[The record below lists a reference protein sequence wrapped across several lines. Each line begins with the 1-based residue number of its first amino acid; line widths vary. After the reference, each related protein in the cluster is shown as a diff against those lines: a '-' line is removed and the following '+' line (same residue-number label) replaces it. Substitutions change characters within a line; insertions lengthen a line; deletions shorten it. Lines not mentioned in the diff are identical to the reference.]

1 MYPLI
6 GVLLIYIGLYYNTL
20 STTFYTTLFFLG
32 ILFLFIQAVLLFL
45 NFKYTNPISIIIVF
59 PLLLCFLVGSPLLIY
74 IGYKKK
80 DTPPLTYKIG
90 SYLGVFF
97 ICYYIIHS
105 YYIYNTLK
113 TVTWIKK

>member
-6 GVLLIYIGLYYNTL
+6 GVILIFIGFYQNTL
-20 STTFYTTLFFLG
+20 SPSFYSVLFFLG
-32 ILFLFIQAVLLFL
+32 ILFLLIQAFLLFL
-45 NFKYTNPISIIIVF
+45 NFKYTRPISKIIVF

-74 IGYKKK
+74 VGYNKK
-80 DTPPLTYKIG
+80 DTPPLSYTIG
-90 SYLGVFF
+90 SLLGAFF

-105 YYIYNTLK
+105 YYMVKTSK

>member
-6 GVLLIYIGLYYNTL
+6 GVLLIYIGFYYNTL
-20 STTFYTTLFFLG
+20 STGFYTTLFFLG

-80 DTPPLTYKIG
+80 DTPPLTYTIG